1 MNLEQATQLYAT
13 VLRQLLPVGGYDTAP
28 NTVVAADVYAHAKVL
43 AQADLDAK
51 RLLKVLEGIPTE
63 LLSEY
68 EYEYG
73 LPLKCTVN
81 ATKSIEERLQILNWF
96 KNTENV
102 FNRAYLKQ
110 LLAIFGI
117 ELFELLTYRPIQC
130 TAPCTAPVNTEQ
142 LRYKVRI
149 VIPAPVPA
157 DIQCIIENYL
167 PAYLR
172 VDVLTVSTLYSTSK
186 PYPYYFTEGVQTTFG
201 VNDLTLRT
209 IMNETAL
216 SENIQ
221 PSFNVNAQIIK
232 EIIYRSASLE
242 TENLQSSFAI
252 TSAQITKEI
261 IYRSTSAATESIQ
274 PSFAV
279 TNAQITKEVA
289 YISLSTQV
297 EACSASFTISAQIIE
312 ET

>member
-1 MNLEQATQLYAT
+1 MTLEQATQLYAT

-68 EYEYG
+68 EYDYG

-102 FNRAYLKQ
+102 FNHAYLKQ

-149 VIPAPVPA
+149 IIPEPVPA

-172 VDVLTVSTLYSTSK
+172 VDVIQHATMKESVLNENVATFFALLTATLESTDPYRSTTIS
-186 PYPYYFTEGVQTTFG
+186 PENVNTTFS
-201 VNDLTLRT
+201 LISASQR
-209 IMNETAL
+209 TAL
-216 SENIQ
+216 VSNITQPENVAT
-221 PSFNVNAQIIK
+221 F
-232 EIIYRSASLE
+232 
-242 TENLQSSFAI
+242 FALAG
-252 TSAQITKEI
+252 AQITKGVSYLSKKIEVENV
-261 IYRSTSAATESIQ
+261 STQFTL
-274 PSFAV
+274 
-279 TNAQITKEVA
+279 TGAQITN
-289 YISLSTQV
+289 
-297 EACSASFTISAQIIE
+297 
-312 ET
+312 

>member
-1 MNLEQATQLYAT
+1 MTLEQATQLYAT

-28 NTVVAADVYAHAKVL
+28 NTVVAADVYAHAQVL

-51 RLLKVLEGIPTE
+51 RLLSVLEGIPTE

-81 ATKSIEERLQILNWF
+81 ATKLIEERLQILNWF

-130 TAPCTAPVNTEQ
+130 TAPCTAPVNTGQ

-149 VIPAPVPA
+149 VIPEPVPA

-167 PAYLR
+167 PAYL
-172 VDVLTVSTLYSTSK
+172 S
-186 PYPYYFTEGVQTTFG
+186 
-201 VNDLTLRT
+201 
-209 IMNETAL
+209 
-216 SENIQ
+216 
-221 PSFNVNAQIIK
+221 
-232 EIIYRSASLE
+232 
-242 TENLQSSFAI
+242 
-252 TSAQITKEI
+252 
-261 IYRSTSAATESIQ
+261 
-274 PSFAV
+274 
-279 TNAQITKEVA
+279 
-289 YISLSTQV
+289 
-297 EACSASFTISAQIIE
+297 
-312 ET
+312 

>member
-51 RLLKVLEGIPTE
+51 RLLSVLEGIPTE

-102 FNRAYLKQ
+102 VNRAYLKQ

-130 TAPCTAPVNTEQ
+130 TAPVNTEQ

-149 VIPAPVPA
+149 VIPEPVPA

-186 PYPYYFTEGVQTTFG
+186 PYPFEFTESVQTVFDM
-201 VNDLTLRT
+201 NDDATQR
-209 IMNETAL
+209 IVMNEAALESESVQTGFGISSATIRDNLTTLDTEAESVQTAL
-216 SENIQ
+216 GLIGATQRSMLNGTSVDAEKVSTALALSTATQKAVLISTVLATENVAT
-221 PSFNVNAQIIK
+221 SFALAGAQII
-232 EIIYRSASLE
+232 
-242 TENLQSSFAI
+242 N
-252 TSAQITKEI
+252 
-261 IYRSTSAATESIQ
+261 
-274 PSFAV
+274 
-279 TNAQITKEVA
+279 
-289 YISLSTQV
+289 
-297 EACSASFTISAQIIE
+297 
-312 ET
+312 